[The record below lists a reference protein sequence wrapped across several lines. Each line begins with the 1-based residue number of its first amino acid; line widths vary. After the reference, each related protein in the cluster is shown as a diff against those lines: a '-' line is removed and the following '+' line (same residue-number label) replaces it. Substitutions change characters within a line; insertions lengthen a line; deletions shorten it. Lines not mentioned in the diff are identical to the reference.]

1 MSMKRFGYFL
11 ALLLVCL
18 AVCAQGEGFD
28 VVFDRSQDADCL
40 TVRFIDLG
48 PSEQDSPGD
57 CTVITSPNGEYVMVI
72 DAGKKESRDYVF
84 RALQAMNIDHID
96 YLVVSHPHGDHTGNM
111 PEIMDTIPV
120 KNLITSPVVEE
131 TANNYKNYMAAM
143 ERNNIPHTI
152 VSKGDVI
159 PFGDVLVEVLWPEA
173 VIEYPP
179 DEYEGASFVNN
190 HSLVM
195 KFTYGESTYLTCGDL
210 YMAGEKLVIDMYG
223 DKLDVDVIKLS
234 HHGKDTSS
242 SSAWTKAVTAEVAVA
257 EADTLY
263 DVAMLKRFMRN
274 GAQVYLTCL
283 DGNIA
288 IHMHADGTRTLVRE
302 RADETPLLKRKAQ

>member
-1 MSMKRFGYFL
+1 MRMKRFGYFL

-28 VVFDRSQDADCL
+28 AAFDRSQDADCL
-40 TVRFIDLG
+40 TMRFIDLG
-48 PSEQDSPGD
+48 PSEQDSTGD
-57 CTVITSPNGEYVMVI
+57 STIITSPGGEYVIVI
-72 DAGKKESRDYVF
+72 DAGEKESRDYVF
-84 RALQAMNIDHID
+84 RALQAMNIDHINH
-96 YLVVSHPHGDHTGNM
+96 LVVSHPHGDHAGNM

-120 KNLITSPVVEE
+120 KNLITSPLMEE
-131 TANNYKNYMAAM
+131 TANNDKIYMAAM

-159 PFGDVLVEVLWPEA
+159 PFGDVLVEGLWPEA

-195 KFTYGESTYLTCGDL
+195 KFTYGESIYLTCGDL

-223 DKLDVDVIKLS
+223 DKLDVDVIRLS
-234 HHGKDTSS
+234 PHGKDTSS

-257 EADTLY
+257 EADSLY

-302 RADETPLLKRKAQ
+302 RADETPLLKRKTQ